1 MKIVVLDTAT
11 SNISESEWSN
21 LLSPFG
27 KTVLYRRLE
36 KDPSIIIQ
44 RSAEADIIVTTN
56 QVPFSKEIFP
66 HLPKLRLISLI
77 TTGYNAID
85 LQVADEYGVTVTNVP
100 AYSTESVAQ
109 HTMALIL
116 ELCHRIT
123 KNDELIRRNLW
134 KQEPKQML
142 SQAFVWELTKR
153 VIGIIGFGNIGR
165 QAAKLAHAFGMEVW
179 VATRHRDHKPLY
191 VTWKTEEEIF
201 AGADIVSLHRRL
213 DKAYEGFVN
222 SKLLRLMKPTAF
234 LINTARGNLI
244 NENDLIEALNQKT
257 IAGVALDVVAEE
269 PAGTEYP
276 LLKVPN
282 CLITPHMAWNS
293 QRSMKQLLHI
303 VTENIRS
310 FLEGKPQNVIN
321 SPVSPAEILTGV

>member
-36 KDPSIIIQ
+36 KDPSITIQ

-56 QVPFSKEIFP
+56 QVPFSREIFL

-77 TTGYNAID
+77 STGYNAID
-85 LQVADEYGVTVTNVP
+85 LQAASEYGVTVTNVP

-116 ELCHRIT
+116 ELCHQVT
-123 KNDELIRRNLW
+123 KNNELIRQNLW
-134 KQEPKQML
+134 KQDPKQTH

-165 QAAKLAHAFGMEVW
+165 RVAKLAHAFGMEVW
-179 VATRHRDHKPLY
+179 GATRHHDQKPSY

-201 AGADIVSLHRRL
+201 ASADVVSLHRRL

-222 SKLLRLMKPTAF
+222 SRLLRLMKPTAF
-234 LINTARGNLI
+234 LINTARGKLI
-244 NENDLIEALNQKT
+244 NETDLIEALNQKT
-257 IAGVALDVVAEE
+257 IAGAALDVVAEE
-269 PAGTEYP
+269 PAGTEHP
-276 LLKVPN
+276 LLHAPN
-282 CLITPHMAWNS
+282 CFITPHMAWNS
-293 QRSMKQLLHI
+293 QRSIKQLLHI
-303 VTENIRS
+303 VTENIRA
-310 FLEGKPQNVIN
+310 FLEGKPQNVVN
-321 SPVSPAEILTGV
+321 LPVASAEILTGV